1 MSICEWCD
9 VINFL
14 TRSRIRAREENLQIQ
29 TINEFVAISQTISGI
44 KMKMFTTFSSGQE
57 LSMKDTAYHMMRSR
71 PGLSHS
77 RFYRPFVLIV
87 VVLLHNYWKTDM
99 VNNYVSD
106 VEFRDSSLVVSVC
119 TFILFYLIFKI
130 QRSDDDDDW

>member
-1 MSICEWCD
+1 MTGVPDDRCT
-9 VINFL
+9 L
-14 TRSRIRAREENLQIQ
+14 
-29 TINEFVAISQTISGI
+29 
-44 KMKMFTTFSSGQE
+44 E

-130 QRSDDDDDW
+130 LRSDDDDDS

>member
-1 MSICEWCD
+1 MTLVLFIYSLCGLRI
-9 VINFL
+9 VIS
-14 TRSRIRAREENLQIQ
+14 TIYRS
-29 TINEFVAISQTISGI
+29 
-44 KMKMFTTFSSGQE
+44 
-57 LSMKDTAYHMMRSR
+57 
-71 PGLSHS
+71 
-77 RFYRPFVLIV
+77 FVLIV

>member
-1 MSICEWCD
+1 
-9 VINFL
+9 
-14 TRSRIRAREENLQIQ
+14 
-29 TINEFVAISQTISGI
+29 
-44 KMKMFTTFSSGQE
+44 
-57 LSMKDTAYHMMRSR
+57 
-71 PGLSHS
+71 
-77 RFYRPFVLIV
+77 
-87 VVLLHNYWKTDM
+87 M